1 MMRTAAWGFVLKIA
15 LSNGIYPRTGRSVMF
30 MAKDGT
36 SRGGARP
43 GSGQKKKAIADKIL
57 DGNPG
62 HHKLTVMEFTD
73 TANLA
78 GEPMP
83 EPRDYLSARQ
93 KDGSTTLAVDV
104 FQNTWSWLQA
114 RGCAQYI
121 ATQLI
126 ELYAQSVARWI
137 QCEQAI
143 SEFGFLAK
151 HPTTG
156 NAIPSP
162 YVSMSQNFMKQA
174 NNIWFQIYQVVREN
188 CTTDYRGA
196 TPHDDVMERLLTAR
210 RGG

>member
-1 MMRTAAWGFVLKIA
+1 
-15 LSNGIYPRTGRSVMF
+15 

-43 GSGQKKKAIADKIL
+43 GSGQKKKPIADKIL

-62 HHKLTVMEFTD
+62 HRKLTVMEFTD

-114 RGCAQYI
+114 RGCAQFI

-126 ELYAQSVARWI
+126 EQYAQSVARWI

-188 CTTDYRGA
+188 CTTEYRGA
-196 TPHDDVMERLLTAR
+196 TPYDDAMEKLLSARLGAR
-210 RGG
+210 